1 MKLNFQPLAQ
11 NIDLVPAQLLVNAKT
26 LDDFQAIKVAEIA
39 PANADG
45 DKLSQAYDIPYD
57 MEVNCL
63 VVEVRR
69 GDTVKYAALL
79 VPYGKRANTASPTK
93 RALDSSKVSFI
104 DLELVTE
111 ATQMMFGAI
120 ITIGLPSDY
129 QVLYD
134 PILLEQE
141 KLVVGGGFV
150 HSKLLIPSR
159 IL

>member
-1 MKLNFQPLAQ
+1 MP
-11 NIDLVPAQLLVNAKT
+11 
-26 LDDFQAIKVAEIA
+26 
-39 PANADG
+39 
-45 DKLSQAYDIPYD
+45 
-57 MEVNCL
+57 CR
-63 VVEVRR
+63 VEVRR
-69 GDTVKYAALL
+69 GDMVKYAALL
-79 VPYGKRANTASPTK
+79 VPYGKRANTASLTK
-93 RALDSSKVSFI
+93 RALDSSKVSFA

-141 KLVVGGGFV
+141 ELVVGGGFV

-159 IL
+159 ILEQLPNSQAVEGLVK